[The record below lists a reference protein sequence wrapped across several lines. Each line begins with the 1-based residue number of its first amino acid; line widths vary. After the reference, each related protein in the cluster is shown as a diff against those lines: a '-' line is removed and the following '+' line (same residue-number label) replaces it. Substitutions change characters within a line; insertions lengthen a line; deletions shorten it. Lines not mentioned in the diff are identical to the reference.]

1 MKVVRLGTRGSK
13 LALWQA
19 EYAANQL
26 RGLFPDLKVEIQIIK
41 TKGDRILDVALSKIG
56 DKGLFTQELEKEL
69 RNHEIDMAVHSMKDL
84 PSFLE
89 DDMMLG
95 AVLKRAN
102 PADVLISPQGLTL
115 NQLPVGAVLGTSSL
129 RRIAQLKVF
138 RQDLQVVDMR
148 GNVETR
154 LRKMREQDL
163 DGIVVAYAGMSRLG
177 LDAEIS
183 QIVPYEI
190 LLPATGQGAIAVEM
204 RQGDEELA
212 TVLSRVNDQET
223 FLATSAE
230 RAFLAELEGG
240 CQVPIASLAMI
251 KDQKIVLQGLV
262 ASLDGLKV
270 YKDNAEGT
278 VNEAG
283 ALGKELAQRLLQR
296 GAGAILED
304 IKRTGELR

>member
-26 RGLFPDLKVEIQIIK
+26 TCLFPDLKVEIRIVK
-41 TKGDRILDVALSKIG
+41 TKGDKILDVALSKIG
-56 DKGLFTQELEKEL
+56 DKGLFTKELENEL

-89 DDMMLG
+89 DGMMLG
-95 AVLKRAN
+95 AVLKRTN
-102 PADVLISPQGLTL
+102 PADVLISPKGLTL
-115 NQLPVGAVLGTSSL
+115 DQLPAGAVIGTSSL
-129 RRIAQLKVF
+129 RRIAQLKAF

-148 GNVETR
+148 GNIETR

-163 DGIVVAYAGMSRLG
+163 DGIILAYAGVSRLG

-183 QIVPYEI
+183 QILPYEI
-190 LLPATGQGAIAVEM
+190 LLPATGQGAIAIEM
-204 RQGDEELA
+204 RQGDEEVA
-212 TVLSRVNDQET
+212 AVLSMVNDQET

-262 ASLDGLKV
+262 ASLEGLEI
-270 YKDNAEGT
+270 YKDIAQGT
-278 VNEAG
+278 VNQAG
-283 ALGKELAQRLLQR
+283 SLGQELAQRLLQR
-296 GAGAILED
+296 GAGTILED